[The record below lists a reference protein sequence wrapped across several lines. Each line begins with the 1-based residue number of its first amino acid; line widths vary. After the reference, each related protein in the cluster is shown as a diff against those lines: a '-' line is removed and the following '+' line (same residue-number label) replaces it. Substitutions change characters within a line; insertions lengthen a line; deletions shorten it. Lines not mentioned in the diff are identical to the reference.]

1 MAKLIYA
8 TDEALLLDQ
17 LSRVKAWLD
26 DKLAAVESSGSTKEQ
41 KQKAELAKKRQEAQA
56 MAAYE
61 KGFMKLP
68 DLPCR
73 CGAQQSTGDGAD
85 GPMGTLSL
93 KAVLAQTEAS
103 GAARAARVNGQASSA
118 LGIEKHGAA

>member
-1 MAKLIYA
+1 
-8 TDEALLLDQ
+8 
-17 LSRVKAWLD
+17 
-26 DKLAAVESSGSTKEQ
+26 
-41 KQKAELAKKRQEAQA
+41 

-73 CGAQQSTGDGAD
+73 CGAGDGGKD

-93 KAVLAQTEAS
+93 KAVLAQTEAR
-103 GAARAARVNGQASSA
+103 GATRAAQAGGQASPESG
-118 LGIEKHGAA
+118 LEKYGAA

>member
-1 MAKLIYA
+1 
-8 TDEALLLDQ
+8 
-17 LSRVKAWLD
+17 
-26 DKLAAVESSGSTKEQ
+26 
-41 KQKAELAKKRQEAQA
+41 

-73 CGAQQSTGDGAD
+73 CGGQQSGDPGRDGRD

-93 KAVLAQTEAS
+93 KAVLAQTEAR
-103 GAARAARVNGQASSA
+103 GATRVVQAGGQASPEP
-118 LGIEKHGAA
+118 GIEKYGSA